1 MIKLIAFIVITSIAI
16 ILGPMLADSQGFVHI
31 ATNTHIVETSLTTA
45 IVLYLAS
52 IILLF
57 IIYAVVKKI
66 ISIPRGTLRIFKA
79 RATKKKLDL
88 QDQAVIFFEQG
99 QYDKSLALLKHTS
112 SIKNMPEKSLLIAA
126 QDAFYLGLYDYTRQA
141 LDEAQSRG
149 KSAKLAADV
158 IRAKLNYNVGNAKVA
173 PEYLDSTRG
182 QVKNKCVYELYFK
195 CYLQLGLFDKISSIQ
210 KDLCKF
216 EVITKEKARSYF
228 LKDLEIKVKNAQSMD
243 ELESL
248 FKLLNKTDKKD
259 PKIMGAFVFKLI
271 KLGDVNRARSITLD
285 LLKVSQDPAFLDSIA
300 NWDITIPD
308 VLVALKKYAS
318 SNMITTQV
326 NLPLL
331 KAMGNLE
338 FRSGLLRDALADYKQ
353 ALTIEAS
360 TDIYLKIGAILNSLQ
375 NYPEAAEYYAK
386 ANEMQNEASAL
397 TLDVK

>member
-173 PEYLDSTRG
+173 LEYLDSTRG
-182 QVKNKCVYELYFK
+182 QVKNKCV
-195 CYLQLGLFDKISSIQ
+195 
-210 KDLCKF
+210 
-216 EVITKEKARSYF
+216 
-228 LKDLEIKVKNAQSMD
+228 
-243 ELESL
+243 
-248 FKLLNKTDKKD
+248 
-259 PKIMGAFVFKLI
+259 
-271 KLGDVNRARSITLD
+271 
-285 LLKVSQDPAFLDSIA
+285 
-300 NWDITIPD
+300 
-308 VLVALKKYAS
+308 
-318 SNMITTQV
+318 
-326 NLPLL
+326 
-331 KAMGNLE
+331 
-338 FRSGLLRDALADYKQ
+338 
-353 ALTIEAS
+353 
-360 TDIYLKIGAILNSLQ
+360 
-375 NYPEAAEYYAK
+375 
-386 ANEMQNEASAL
+386 
-397 TLDVK
+397 